1 MTEVKEMDFPTG
13 AYVPLSMELSWNF
26 NGTYIP
32 LINGTFNGTYSPLFM
47 EQSWNK
53 WSPKMGIMDRFECLR
68 P

>member
-1 MTEVKEMDFPTG
+1 
-13 AYVPLSMELSWNF
+13 MELSWNF

-53 WSPKMGIMDRFECLR
+53 LSPKMGIMDRFECLR